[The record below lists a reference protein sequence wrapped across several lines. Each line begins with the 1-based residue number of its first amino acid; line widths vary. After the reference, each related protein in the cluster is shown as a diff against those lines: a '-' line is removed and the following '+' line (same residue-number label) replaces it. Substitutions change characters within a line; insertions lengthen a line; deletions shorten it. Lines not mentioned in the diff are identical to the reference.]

1 MNFFSLCGNF
11 FDAYRANNGIK
22 GSHINCQG
30 LCRIVHLSSQPL
42 HGAIQSNRPF
52 CFFMDFAIYVIGVD
66 QPWVAVLARKHTLL
80 NDSFSCYS
88 LNVSVIFRFWA
99 NHNIWDST

>member
-1 MNFFSLCGNF
+1 MIFFSLCVNF
-11 FDAYRANNGIK
+11 FDAHRANNDIK

-66 QPWVAVLARKHTLL
+66 QPWVAVLARNHRF
-80 NDSFSCYS
+80 D
-88 LNVSVIFRFWA
+88 FRL
-99 NHNIWDST
+99 